1 MISMNRYN
9 YVICTQRFYLFL
21 SDLNAFLPFS
31 YPSAVAHASRT
42 MLNRSSEKGRPR
54 LVPDLEGRAF
64 SFSQVGLLRPVGL
77 SCVAFTTL
85 R

>member
-42 MLNRSSEKGRPR
+42 MLNRSSERGV
-54 LVPDLEGRAF
+54 LVLFPISKEELSVFHKWVCYGLWACH
-64 SFSQVGLLRPVGL
+64 VWPLLR
-77 SCVAFTTL
+77 
-85 R
+85 